1 MGIQASIN
9 PKKSENPKKKI
20 KKFEMASKIALTP
33 ADYLIQCG
41 RYNTLRGTVF
51 SETVHGVQFGVIMIR
66 PSSKINR
73 SNSNELFSVYSFHGA
88 VFVTDGAHEQDLGI
102 LVAG

>member
-1 MGIQASIN
+1 
-9 PKKSENPKKKI
+9 
-20 KKFEMASKIALTP
+20 MASKIALTP

-51 SETVHGVQFGVIMIR
+51 VVIMIR

-88 VFVTDGAHEQDLGI
+88 VFVTDGAREQDLGI